1 MPTNKVI
8 EEQYEDLHGKLTS
21 KVYGVTEE
29 LKELLNIDDDININL
44 GNSLNQGT
52 SGHANLADLVVRS
65 GKRKDDLSQAFTQ
78 MMEELGQSYI
88 HSIPFNDRIRLIRE
102 FNFMLTQ
109 MPQLYTTLS
118 SMAHHIMSP
127 DNYNNEPLEMEI
139 YIGENSDITEEDI
152 KSSLTEKNLY
162 KLIKD
167 SIRDSLCLGYR
178 YLEVVPLAEVAD
190 KLLARVNKMQQKKKE
205 MTGNNSPVNMYATSF
220 LHNLNGIAKENK
232 EEDLVLYDE
241 SGRVVV
247 PKEVVAMYR
256 ESYNSGTSERN
267 ELASLLYDAVNEV
280 IGIGNYN
287 KQFKMYS
294 ESYDKDPSNPQL
306 YQEMLASNFFS
317 ESPYSLES
325 RDAIAYKVH
334 CKLMGCNE
342 EEAGAST
349 FYRTV
354 YAEDDESFKKALISL
369 KKQKK
374 TNKRTKIKDLTGCHI
389 NILDDEKT
397 YPIIVNKEEIGV
409 YVIDTYQDIAFAKN
423 FAININNVLGSS
435 KFSDQADYK
444 DNPLVRRDIINGLAS
459 LISKHLDANFVTD
472 NRRTLAAIKEL
483 LDEKDLYNMQFRIRW
498 IPRKHLVPFHAQD
511 NNNGLGKSRLLYAR
525 IPIIFWIYLN
535 QSKLLTKLF
544 YEKDKLAIK
553 YRTTF
558 AQSLYNDRQDAME
571 LFTNLFPLP
580 SELLDFTRVNACLGT
595 IGRILIPVDKQGNE
609 LFQVDRIEGQKYDTS
624 NDDYMG
630 ELEKTIE
637 LLLGFPMKSIYNA
650 EDKYEYATSII
661 AQDGRLTQLITD
673 MQVHYTPMATELA
686 TKIAR
691 YETGSDDVFVEIHFP
706 SPKLLVKSISDEN
719 LAKFSENIDN
729 NIKLYYGEDKSGLTP
744 EKELFIKREL
754 IKELYPSYDN
764 TDLMTKIEEKWK
776 VHKASF
782 IQSLNTE
789 DAQE

>member
-8 EEQYEDLHGKLTS
+8 EEQYEDLHSKLTS

-65 GKRKDDLSQAFTQ
+65 GKKKEDLSQAFTK
-78 MMEELGQSYI
+78 MMEDMGQSYI

-109 MPQLYTTLS
+109 MPQLFTTLS

-127 DNYNNEPLEMEI
+127 DNYNNEPLEMDI
-139 YIGENSDITEEDI
+139 YVGENSDITEGDI
-152 KSSLTEKNLY
+152 RSTLTEKNLY

-190 KLLARVNKMQQKKKE
+190 KLVSRISKLQQKKKE
-205 MTGNNSPVNMYATSF
+205 MSGNNPMNMYSTSF
-220 LHNLNGIAKENK
+220 LHNLNTKPSPK
-232 EEDLVLYDE
+232 RDTEDLVLYGE
-241 SGRVVV
+241 SGNVVI
-247 PKEVVAMYR
+247 PKDFVNMYR
-256 ESYNSGTSERN
+256 ETYTSGDIGRN
-267 ELASLLYDAVNEV
+267 ELSSMLYDAVNEV
-280 IGIGNYN
+280 IGIGDYN
-287 KQFKMYS
+287 KQVKMYS
-294 ESYDKDPSNPQL
+294 ESYKKEPSSQGF
-306 YQEMLASNFFS
+306 QELLASHFFS
-317 ESPYSLES
+317 ESPYSIES

-342 EEAGAST
+342 EEEGASS

-369 KKQKK
+369 KK
-374 TNKRTKIKDLTGCHI
+374 NKGKNRRTKIKDLTGCHV

-409 YVIDTYQDIAFAKN
+409 YVIDTYQDIAFAKT
-423 FAININNVLGSS
+423 FSVNINNVLGSS

-544 YEKDKLAIK
+544 YEKDKLVIK

-571 LFTNLFPLP
+571 IFTNLFPLP

-706 SPKLLVKSISDEN
+706 SPKLLVKSISDES

-729 NIKLYYGEDKSGLTP
+729 NIKLYYGEDKNGLTP

-776 VHKASF
+776 AHKADF

-789 DAQE
+789 EGTQE